1 MSLPSKGLELMDTWE
16 LTSLIIIVAGLG
28 FFIWLYV
35 VTKQSDKQRLGTAS
49 KPNKDRDNQPK

>member
-1 MSLPSKGLELMDTWE
+1 MDTWE
-16 LTSLIIIVAGLG
+16 LTSLIIIVAALG

-35 VTKQSDKQRLGTAS
+35 VTKESDKQRLGTAS